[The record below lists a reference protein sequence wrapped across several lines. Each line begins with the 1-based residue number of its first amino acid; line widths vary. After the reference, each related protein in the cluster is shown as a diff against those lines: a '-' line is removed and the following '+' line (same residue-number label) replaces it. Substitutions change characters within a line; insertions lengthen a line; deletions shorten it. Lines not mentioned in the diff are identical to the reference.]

1 MRARCQPVDPPRQF
15 THDTHY
21 DAAVISIMQ
30 WKIDDA
36 AAQPLHEQI
45 AANIRRAIAEGGL
58 DSGERLPP
66 ARELAG
72 LLNVDAN
79 TVLVA
84 YRRLRAEGL
93 LEFRRGRSVRVRDD
107 SAALASV
114 TDLARQLLE
123 LGRRHGY
130 SGNDLAQ
137 LLTTMGQVPG

>member
-1 MRARCQPVDPPRQF
+1 
-15 THDTHY
+15 
-21 DAAVISIMQ
+21 MQ

-36 AAQPLHEQI
+36 AAQALHEQI
-45 AANIRRAIAEGGL
+45 AANIRRAIAEGRL

-72 LLNVDAN
+72 VLNVDAN

-93 LEFRRGRSVRVRDD
+93 LEFRRGRSVRVRDN

-123 LGRRHGY
+123 LGRQHGY